1 MLPGGVCACLKQ
13 LNDKHAADADDSGR
27 VEQRIGGDSLFFF
40 RNGTWSEV
48 LNMQDLRACAAQV
61 I

>member
-1 MLPGGVCACLKQ
+1 VCACLKQ